1 MSLSEKSIDNIIN
14 KISTKT
20 NLTITKAQ
28 ISRDL
33 NISRQYLTQL
43 KNENLPD
50 KYIKKL
56 EEIYAVSLF
65 TDLSSK
71 TLQLDYYPNVFG
83 SCGNGSMV
91 FDETSEKISVTK
103 DQISN
108 YMQSGKYSVIS
119 ARGSSMSP
127 VIMDEDLLI
136 IQHNLNENII
146 DNTIYLFKYNDELFI
161 KRLVKNIDQIICISE
176 NPRFED
182 RVIIPKNNFEIVGKV
197 VGLIRKKV

>member
-1 MSLSEKSIDNIIN
+1 MKTKELQSILEKKNITYSA
-14 KISTKT
+14 KIMCNIL
-20 NLTITKAQ
+20 NLNNRQSWYQRIQ
-28 ISRDL
+28 RDTA
-33 NISRQYLTQL
+33 LT
-43 KNENLPD
+43 D
-50 KYIKKL
+50 
-56 EEIYAVSLF
+56 EEISKIEEYYGVRLRS
-65 TDLSSK
+65 DLSSN

-91 FDETSEKISVTK
+91 FDESSEKISVTK

>member
-1 MSLSEKSIDNIIN
+1 MRCSVLLDRLLKLTKFKEISQTELAKAIN
-14 KISTKT
+14 VSQPVIANRIKRDSNFKDDEILKI
-20 NLTITKAQ
+20 Q
-28 ISRDL
+28 
-33 NISRQYLTQL
+33 QYFGVVLR
-43 KNENLPD
+43 
-50 KYIKKL
+50 
-56 EEIYAVSLF
+56 S
-65 TDLSSK
+65 DLSSN

-91 FDETSEKISVTK
+91 FDESSEKISVTK

>member
-1 MSLSEKSIDNIIN
+1 MKYSVLFDSLQNLIKYKPSVSDIAKIIDVP
-14 KISTKT
+14 
-20 NLTITKAQ
+20 
-28 ISRDL
+28 SRTLYTRNQRD
-33 NISRQYLTQL
+33 SSFT
-43 KNENLPD
+43 D
-50 KYIKKL
+50 
-56 EEIYAVSLF
+56 EEISKIEEYFGVRLRS
-65 TDLSSK
+65 DLLSN

-83 SCGNGSMV
+83 SCGNGSIV
-91 FDETSEKISVTK
+91 FDESSEKISVTK

-136 IQHNLNENII
+136 IQHGLNENII